1 MAMKFWKNAGNSAIL
16 KNNNIKDLLMSE
28 HL

>member
-1 MAMKFWKNAGNSAIL
+1 MAMKFWKNAENSAIL